1 MSWLGLR
8 CRVVHSH
15 QYVAQPHHHSH
26 GHGSRV
32 FRYRLILIYA
42 TSQIRAIFNGVL
54 QQVFGFTGTEAT
66 GAPREII
73 PQVGDTFTIL
83 DRWMDLDSEGNVT
96 QVIQQEGE
104 TLTFGSQTFTWKELY
119 APAGQFVIGYIVED
133 LDGQGKTT
141 VAPITVR

>member
-1 MSWLGLR
+1 MPTVYG
-8 CRVVHSH
+8 
-15 QYVAQPHHHSH
+15 Q
-26 GHGSRV
+26 SREEAV
-32 FRYRLILIYA
+32 YMVEGMYTDAANSDTRYARMFF
-42 TSQIRAIFNGVL
+42 SNGVL
-54 QQVFGFTGTEAT
+54 QQVFGFTGTDAT

-73 PQVGDTFTIL
+73 PQAGDTFTIL